1 MTTKTTLPSKEMIEK
16 NRKWHFI
23 DARNQILGRMASKI
37 ATLLIGKNKPYYT
50 PNLDCGDFVVVT
62 NTDYIRMTG
71 NKEEEK
77 FYFSHSGYA
86 KGAKTTSFKDMM
98 TKDSRKVVYLAV
110 KRMLDENKLRDKRL
124 RKLKLYKDDKI
135 DLSVKKEENENKEV
149 K

>member
-1 MTTKTTLPSKEMIEK
+1 MATKTYLPNKEKIEK
-16 NRKWHFI
+16 NRKWHLI
-23 DARNQILGRMASKI
+23 DAKDQVLGRMASKI
-37 ATLLIGKNKPYYT
+37 ATLLMGKNKSYYT
-50 PNLDCGDFVVVT
+50 PNLDCGDFVVVI
-62 NTDYIRMTG
+62 NTDHIKLTG

-98 TKDSRKVVYLAV
+98 AKDSRKVVYLAV

-124 RKLKLYKDDKI
+124 RKLKLYKNDKMDI
-135 DLSVKKEENENKEV
+135 VIPENKNKEV